1 MSEPTPELHNVR
13 ANALSSEQA
22 RRKWRRTV
30 VQSTTSSFW
39 SSWMV
44 PTEFVMGL
52 RMLASQM
59 SASRAPWSMRPR
71 PMIVPGAAGA
81 ADASSES
88 WGSRLASSGMPA

>member
-1 MSEPTPELHNVR
+1 MSAPTP
-13 ANALSSEQA
+13 SEQA

-30 VQSTTSSFW
+30 VQSMTSSLW

-71 PMIVPGAAGA
+71 PIVPGAGGA
-81 ADASSES
+81 ADASSDL
-88 WGSRLASSGMPA
+88 GSRLGSSGMPA

>member
-59 SASRAPWSMRPR
+59 SASRAPWRSRLR
-71 PMIVPGAAGA
+71 VVVAGAAGA
-81 ADASSES
+81 VDACSES